1 MKTYLVLILTT
12 SVNISEGRFID
23 SLNIKSVEN
32 VMCYSGADQKCSKKR
47 KEMRSFTEKKNPNH
61 HHKLFWPSLQ
71 ANSKVGQ
78 KVLKVIDTSNFEIPR
93 QR

>member
-12 SVNISEGRFID
+12 FVNISEGRFID

-47 KEMRSFTEKKNPNH
+47 KEMRSFTEKKTQITTINFV
-61 HHKLFWPSLQ
+61 LAITSGQLQ
-71 ANSKVGQ
+71 SG
-78 KVLKVIDTSNFEIPR
+78 TEGFEGY
-93 QR
+93 

>member
-12 SVNISEGRFID
+12 FVNISEGRFID

-47 KEMRSFTEKKNPNH
+47 KEMRSFTEKKKTQITTINFV
-61 HHKLFWPSLQ
+61 LAITSGQLQ
-71 ANSKVGQ
+71 SG
-78 KVLKVIDTSNFEIPR
+78 TEGFEGY
-93 QR
+93 

>member
-12 SVNISEGRFID
+12 FVNISEGRFID

-47 KEMRSFTEKKNPNH
+47 KEMRSFTERKKP
-61 HHKLFWPSLQ
+61 KSP
-71 ANSKVGQ
+71 
-78 KVLKVIDTSNFEIPR
+78 P
-93 QR
+93 